1 MEDNIVERGRPQ
13 IALQYCECALHAEKE
28 YEQTS
33 RIFSNYCFSTARM
46 FMGTHLNVTLNVNC
60 LLVANRQTMTVVFNS
75 CRGDQQEL
83 GTSEPR
89 VAY

>member
-1 MEDNIVERGRPQ
+1 MVTR
-13 IALQYCECALHAEKE
+13 
-28 YEQTS
+28 
-33 RIFSNYCFSTARM
+33 
-46 FMGTHLNVTLNVNC
+46 THLNVTLYVHC

-83 GTSEPR
+83 STSEPR